1 MQTNYKVKTKC
12 ATSEP
17 QLTIKLTTIPQHK
30 HWLLTI
36 FPPFNQWRVLRAIKV
51 RATFC
56 ERWQILLC
64 QTSITRRRQITRLGK
79 RKSLTD
85 RRVSLNC
92 LCSVNN
98 SSSNISSSLNNV
110 TSSIYT
116 SNVNTN
122 LVEQLNHHLTSSNN
136 WRTVNSTNNSLSNLN
151 LSNLN
156 GSNRIQTSTN
166 SLILTPATL
175 TTTSSSLK
183 RKSGAER
190 LFAYFEA
197 DDSDDIELD
206 YAR

>member
-1 MQTNYKVKTKC
+1 MP
-12 ATSEP
+12 S
-17 QLTIKLTTIPQHK
+17 
-30 HWLLTI
+30 
-36 FPPFNQWRVLRAIKV
+36 
-51 RATFC
+51 
-56 ERWQILLC
+56 
-64 QTSITRRRQITRLGK
+64 
-79 RKSLTD
+79 
-85 RRVSLNC
+85 
-92 LCSVNN
+92 N
-98 SSSNISSSLNNV
+98 SSSNATSSLNNV
-110 TSSIYT
+110 TSSIYTT

-156 GSNRIQTSTN
+156 GSNRIQSSVN
-166 SLILTPATL
+166 SLILTPTI

>member
-1 MQTNYKVKTKC
+1 MRC
-12 ATSEP
+12 AMFER
-17 QLTIKLTTIPQHK
+17 LTIRPTTTRQPRWQLIITYQPVGSR
-30 HWLLTI
+30 
-36 FPPFNQWRVLRAIKV
+36 WRVSQAIRV
-51 RATFC
+51 HRMSWG
-56 ERWQILLC
+56 RWRILSC
-64 QTSITRRRQITRLGK
+64 QTFITLHKRTMRSGK
-79 RKSLTD
+79 IKSTPPPSVTPQPPLHVFLTYLHSS
-85 RRVSLNC
+85 R
-92 LCSVNN
+92 
-98 SSSNISSSLNNV
+98 SSNASSSLNNV
-110 TSSIYT
+110 TSSIYAT

-156 GSNRIQTSTN
+156 GGSNRIQSSTH
-166 SLILTPATL
+166 SLILTPTI

>member
-1 MQTNYKVKTKC
+1 MRSGKIKIQETLIITTTCMFNKKTFNSV
-12 ATSEP
+12 TS
-17 QLTIKLTTIPQHK
+17 
-30 HWLLTI
+30 
-36 FPPFNQWRVLRAIKV
+36 
-51 RATFC
+51 
-56 ERWQILLC
+56 
-64 QTSITRRRQITRLGK
+64 
-79 RKSLTD
+79 
-85 RRVSLNC
+85 
-92 LCSVNN
+92 
-98 SSSNISSSLNNV
+98 SSSNVSSSLNNV
-110 TSSIYT
+110 TSSIYTT

-151 LSNLN
+151 LPNLN
-156 GSNRIQTSTN
+156 GSSNRIQSSAN
-166 SLILTPATL
+166 SLILTPTI

>member
-1 MQTNYKVKTKC
+1 MTHGVHVLKKTFTC
-12 ATSEP
+12 VT
-17 QLTIKLTTIPQHK
+17 
-30 HWLLTI
+30 
-36 FPPFNQWRVLRAIKV
+36 
-51 RATFC
+51 
-56 ERWQILLC
+56 
-64 QTSITRRRQITRLGK
+64 
-79 RKSLTD
+79 
-85 RRVSLNC
+85 
-92 LCSVNN
+92 N
-98 SSSNISSSLNNV
+98 SSSNVSSSLNNV
-110 TSSIYT
+110 TPSIYTT

-156 GSNRIQTSTN
+156 GSNRIQSSAN
-166 SLILTPATL
+166 SLILTPTI

>member
-1 MQTNYKVKTKC
+1 MFW
-12 ATSEP
+12 E
-17 QLTIKLTTIPQHK
+17 
-30 HWLLTI
+30 HW
-36 FPPFNQWRVLRAIKV
+36 R
-51 RATFC
+51 
-56 ERWQILLC
+56 ILLC
-64 QTSITRRRQITRLGK
+64 QTSIIRRRQITRLGK
-79 RKSLTD
+79 KIEANFRCNVPYTSFA
-85 RRVSLNC
+85 SSC
-92 LCSVNN
+92 
-98 SSSNISSSLNNV
+98 SSSNATSLNNV
-110 TSSIYT
+110 TSSIYTT

-122 LVEQLNHHLTSSNN
+122 LVEQLNHHLTTSQN

-156 GSNRIQTSTN
+156 GSNRIQTSSN
-166 SLILTPATL
+166 SLILTP